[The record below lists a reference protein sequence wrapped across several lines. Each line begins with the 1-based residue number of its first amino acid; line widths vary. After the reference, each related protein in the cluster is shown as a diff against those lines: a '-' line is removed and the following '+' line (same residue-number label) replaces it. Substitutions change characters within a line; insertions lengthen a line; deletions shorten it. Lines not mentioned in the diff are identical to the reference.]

1 MKYLQLGDI
10 MINNPVAY
18 YKEMGFTSIDSLVYT
33 GSLIGA
39 LGGILGVV
47 NGVRYSQMKQIAV
60 FGVMTVACGFGLMEG
75 LDIANKYYPK
85 E

>member
-1 MKYLQLGDI
+1 
-10 MINNPVAY
+10 MINNPAAY

-39 LGGILGVV
+39 LGGIFGVV
-47 NGVRYSQMKQIAV
+47 NGVRYRQMKQIGV
-60 FGVMTVACGFGLMEG
+60 FSVMTVACGLGLMEG
-75 LDIANKYYPK
+75 LHIANNYYPK